1 MAVGITPLATAFK
14 AWRPWLAL
22 AAMLWSASALATPPI
37 LTPTIP
43 SCLPAE
49 GNGVISLQVMPENG
63 WSSVRLYFRK
73 AGSAVFYFLEMR
85 FAGNG
90 VYWAVLPRPDDTATA
105 VEAQLAV
112 KDADGNET
120 YTPIRKLPVT
130 TLCDAVLTPEQ
141 SRYAQ
146 NLVVGETAENQAGLV
161 LTGFLCDGV
170 ISRIDSRGT
179 LKPDESCRRVL
190 MIDAATA
197 EQQNK
202 QALIPI
208 ILVAGGGATIISPAE
223 PPEASKPR
231 PQ

>member
-1 MAVGITPLATAFK
+1 MAVRIMPLGTAFK
-14 AWRPWLAL
+14 VWRLCLGLAAILWSAPAL
-22 AAMLWSASALATPPI
+22 AASPI

-43 SCLPAE
+43 GCLPAE
-49 GNGVISLQVMPENG
+49 GNGVISLQILPENG

-73 AGSAVFYFLEMR
+73 TGSAVFYFLEMR

-90 VYWAVLPRPDDTATA
+90 VYWAVLPRPDDTTTA
-105 VEAQLAV
+105 VELQLSV

-120 YTPIRKLPVT
+120 FTPIRQVPVT
-130 TLCDAVLTPEQ
+130 AFCDAALTPEQ

-208 ILVAGGGATIISPAE
+208 LLLAGGGATIISPAE

-231 PQ
+231 P

>member
-1 MAVGITPLATAFK
+1 MAGRSSPLAMWLG
-14 AWRPWLAL
+14 AWRSWLGLTAVLWSAAAL
-22 AAMLWSASALATPPI
+22 AAPPS
-37 LTPTIP
+37 LTPAIP
-43 SCLPAE
+43 GCLPAE
-49 GNGVISLQVMPENG
+49 GNGVISLQVKPENG

-73 AGSAVFYFLEMR
+73 VGSPFFYFLEMR
-85 FAGNG
+85 SAGSG
-90 VYWAVLPRPDDTATA
+90 VYWAVLPRPDDTTTA
-105 VEAQLAV
+105 VEVRLSV

-120 YTPIRKLPVT
+120 TTAVQKIPVT
-130 TLCDAVLTPEQ
+130 TSCDTVLTLEQ

-146 NLVVGETAENQAGLV
+146 NLVVGETMENQAGLV

-170 ISRIDSRGT
+170 ISRIDSRGM

-202 QALIPI
+202 QGLLPI
-208 ILVAGGGATIISPAE
+208 ILLAGGGATIIRPAE

-231 PQ
+231 PP